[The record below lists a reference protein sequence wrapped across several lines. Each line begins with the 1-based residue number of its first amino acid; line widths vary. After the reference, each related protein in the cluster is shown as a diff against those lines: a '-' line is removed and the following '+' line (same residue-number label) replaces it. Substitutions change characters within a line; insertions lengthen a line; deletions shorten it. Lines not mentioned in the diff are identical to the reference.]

1 MHYNHSH
8 PLDNVTFRS
17 SRCGLGALLSLTY
30 SNHRDIEVLG
40 TMATLVTY
48 RRYLPMKTLL
58 KEGTGY
64 GENCGDVVKNEYYI

>member
-1 MHYNHSH
+1 M
-8 PLDNVTFRS
+8 
-17 SRCGLGALLSLTY
+17 

-48 RRYLPMKTLL
+48 KRYLPMKTLL

-64 GENCGDVVKNEYYI
+64 EENCGDVVKNDYYI